1 MCEGGRANLKR
12 LVRCIL
18 STMPLP
24 PPESILRDE
33 KNCSV
38 RMAEV
43 AELCGQT
50 WCSIMFNQLILF
62 HLFLFQTPDKIN
74 SRFPTSGWAAW
85 LPALTRPHFI
95 WQSKFFF
102 LATCASFSASEAQKP
117 GQLPTDQSTAAC
129 RQGHWR
135 IGFLQRKMSLFYDM
149 RAWSPY
155 SILAGITFFQ
165 ALHLARYLPAKR
177 LFGFCQAPS
186 SPC

>member
-1 MCEGGRANLKR
+1 MRANL
-12 LVRCIL
+12 VFNHVQ
-18 STMPLP
+18 STHFIP
-24 PPESILRDE
+24 S
-33 KNCSV
+33 
-38 RMAEV
+38 
-43 AELCGQT
+43 
-50 WCSIMFNQLILF
+50 LF
-62 HLFLFQTPDKIN
+62 VSDRIN
-74 SRFPTSGWAAW
+74 SRFPPSGWAAW
-85 LPALTRPHFI
+85 PPALTRPHFI

-155 SILAGITFFQ
+155 SILAGIPFFQ